1 MAHSI
6 LCPYCFKS
14 FPANTAKYQCENQEK
29 FNGNEKCP
37 SLIDAILNDYWQED
51 GVPSK
56 RIFDARV
63 FKLFSHK
70 VRGAE
75 CPTCHMRTT
84 RLVCPE
90 CHNPI
95 PTQMIEEGSEIISI
109 TGDRNSGKTVYFL
122 SLIQQLKR
130 YGYKIGLYEVN
141 PMDLAHSEATKPAT
155 VYTKMAAQLFD
166 NHHLPEQNR
175 ATRPAPLIFRLSF
188 QGKTKKE
195 NKSIY
200 LIFYD
205 TAGEIFQD
213 SIRANE
219 MATYLKD
226 SVGVIF
232 LIDPFT
238 LEGVRD
244 ILVSGGIVK
253 NVAENYVG
261 ADPSRIFDCLLKING
276 NERLKDKPL
285 ALTYSKIDVVVNA
298 LEASPQGY
306 SIQGV
311 NLKAN
316 SSFIKTGKFNL
327 GEIEDI
333 HEGLKTISE
342 EKWDTGRFWG
352 SASGAYAEGNV
363 RMFAISALG
372 SNPDA
377 AGRIDKVVPY
387 RVMDPLVWILH
398 KIGFAIPTVE

>member
-14 FPANTAKYQCENQEK
+14 FPADTAKYQCENLERFEGK
-29 FNGNEKCP
+29 ERCP
-37 SLIDAILNDYWQED
+37 SDVDPILNDYWQEV

-56 RIFDARV
+56 RIFEAPV
-63 FKLFSHK
+63 FKVLSHK
-70 VRGAE
+70 VRGAV
-75 CPTCHMRTT
+75 CPECHMPTS
-84 RLVCPE
+84 RLVCPK

-109 TGDRNSGKTVYFL
+109 IGDRNSGKTVYFL
-122 SLIQQLKR
+122 SLIQQLKK

-141 PMDLAHSEATKPAT
+141 PMDLAHSEATKTAS

-166 NHHLPEQNR
+166 NHQLPEQNR

-188 QGKTKKE
+188 RGRTKKE

-213 SIRANE
+213 STRANE

-244 ILVSGGIVK
+244 VMASGGIIK
-253 NVAENYVG
+253 NAAGNYVG

-276 NERLKDKPL
+276 NERLKNKPL

-306 SIQGV
+306 SIQGI
-311 NLKAN
+311 NLKSN
-316 SSFIKTGKFNL
+316 SSFIKTGKFDL

-333 HEGLKTISE
+333 HESLVTISE
-342 EKWDTGRFWG
+342 LKWDTGRFWG
-352 SASGAYAEGNV
+352 SASGAYEEGYV
-363 RMFAISALG
+363 KMFAMSALG
-372 SNPDA
+372 GNPDQ
-377 AGRIDKVVPY
+377 AGRIERVVPY

-398 KIGFAIPTVE
+398 KIGFAIPTV